1 MGELSIFICLG
12 EHDHDGEMPG
22 VASTTSACIIIGMVG
37 VRWVGAGMRL
47 FVVDNISI

>member
-22 VASTTSACIIIGMVG
+22 VASTTFCMYNN
-37 VRWVGAGMRL
+37 L
-47 FVVDNISI
+47 E